1 MIKNSL
7 EKLEL
12 SEIQKIIEDP
22 VTDSE
27 TLKLIMEELLFRE
40 RRYEGYLLSE
50 TKRFLG
56 IVNNRLD
63 LHELEKKLP
72 NDLLKLD
79 DEKKNLIKSVL
90 KSLIDELNQT
100 KHQCDVLN
108 KKLTIDYGDR
118 VFLINGDRELE
129 IKILDEDDM
138 SLKII
143 EDNYLELPKS
153 DKISRSLYSLQVG
166 EEISFNYKDVWTI
179 IGIDKCRYKI
189 IHK

>member
-100 KHQCDVLN
+100 KHQCDILN

-166 EEISFNYKDVWTI
+166 EEISFNDKDVWTI
-179 IGIDKCRYKI
+179 IRIDKCRYKI